1 MISRRFPCFLFPAP
15 IVLPPPST
23 DLSSFSTDSPLLA
36 FLLLGP
42 PPPPPP
48 PHLLEITYF
57 PWTHKSKTFPNY
69 RMWQKL
75 AKCCK
80 YHAEYTIWHRCGT
93 NESGCIY
100 LMKMFPTAWL
110 MIFRRNAFCAHISNG
125 NLLVYNSNFT
135 FEIRIGAMRHVAAT
149 MRELPLEQ
157 TPTNLINRLNPLK
170 NLSIWAP
177 YHKRLFHR
185 NSNSTEISF
194 HSHLDS
200 NSVIATKFCTWHDSC
215 AVVAFAK
222 MCCDLMASNGITA
235 RRRFHRIWFAG
246 KKSLVTRAPV
256 WTRIYH
262 YCMQFTNCVWKD
274 GVQQKCSF

>member
-1 MISRRFPCFLFPAP
+1 MIEFFFNISSEFSNANPLYDIKEIPVFSVPSADSIIPAFDRFILVFDRFTSASIP
-15 IVLPPPST
+15 VTGTPPS
-23 DLSSFSTDSPLLA
+23 
-36 FLLLGP
+36 
-42 PPPPPP
+42 

-69 RMWQKL
+69 RAWQKL

-100 LMKMFPTAWL
+100 LMKTFPTAWL
-110 MIFRRNAFCAHISNG
+110 VIFRRNAFCAHISNG

-177 YHKRLFHR
+177 FHKRLFHR

-235 RRRFHRIWFAG
+235 RRRFHRILFAG

-262 YCMQFTNCVWKD
+262 
-274 GVQQKCSF
+274 